1 MAATKYQVLYRYTN
15 PNSNQFITNDVET
28 DPKLLSKAPTIEDL
42 KTNLMEEIQNEEQI

>member
-1 MAATKYQVLYRYTN
+1 MESEFNTFKTTV
-15 PNSNQFITNDVET
+15 TNDVET